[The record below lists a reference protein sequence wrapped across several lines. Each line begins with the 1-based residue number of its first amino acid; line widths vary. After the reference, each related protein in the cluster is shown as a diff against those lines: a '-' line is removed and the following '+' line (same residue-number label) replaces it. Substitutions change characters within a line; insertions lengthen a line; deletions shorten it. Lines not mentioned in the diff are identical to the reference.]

1 MPLEAQGL
9 SDYTFNEHEAYPTF
23 LSDCHQP
30 WRTYIET
37 FTLMG
42 LIGDLS
48 GKRVVDLACGGGGY
62 TRLIRQQGVAEVVGV
77 DLSARMVELAR
88 EQEAEQRLGIEYV
101 TGDARHLEPKGEVTH
116 GRDFW
121 KCFMDHPPI
130 IGIECFK

>member
-1 MPLEAQGL
+1 
-9 SDYTFNEHEAYPTF
+9 
-23 LSDCHQP
+23 
-30 WRTYIET
+30 
-37 FTLMG
+37 MG
-42 LIGDLS
+42 LIGGLS
-48 GKRVVDLACGGGGY
+48 GKTVVDLACGEGFY
-62 TRLIRQQGVAEVVGV
+62 TRLIRQQGAAKVVGV

-130 IGIECFK
+130 IGIECFKQGPRRSQSEHKHHQGGVFDGRGFFTRRFSQSS